1 MAGPRPCGR
10 ATLKGAMWASCACFC
25 RRAARCAERRWLYC
39 DAHRG
44 HQPAPKCPRGHGA
57 VRRARGRRRPRAA
70 GLPWRHAA
78 CGGQLPGPWPRR
90 LRGRPARPQC
100 DSPGPFLAPC
110 LLLSAL
116 RKPTHFRLCPYA
128 ARLQRKERP
137 ATAPFSPQAHAAKS
151 SRRRV
156 RVPSRASIRLIYALI

>member
-10 ATLKGAMWASCACFC
+10 ANLKGAMWASCACFC
-25 RRAARCAERRWLYC
+25 RRAARCAERWWPYC
-39 DAHRG
+39 DAHRSY
-44 HQPAPKCPRGHGA
+44 QPAPQRPPSRGA
-57 VRRARGRRRPRAA
+57 VRRRPGPPPPRAA
-70 GLPWRHAA
+70 GVAHA
-78 CGGQLPGPWPRR
+78 GGQLPGPWPRR